1 VIEIR
6 PLAATDVS
14 AVHGLLAD
22 PEVAAWFRPA
32 EIAEPFT
39 PLECESMVTRQL
51 GHWAA
56 HGFGMSLGWED
67 GACVGWSLLQHCLVA
82 GASEVE
88 IGWTVARQRW
98 GEGLG
103 TRLGQHALEGAV
115 ALGVE
120 RTVAYTR
127 IDNAASRRVMEKLG
141 LAYEREFEHRGMPH
155 VLYATYLAGANPR
168 SGSRPLE

>member
-1 VIEIR
+1 VLEIR
-6 PLAATDVS
+6 ALADTDTP
-14 AVHGLLAD
+14 AVHRLLGD
-22 PEVAAWFRPA
+22 PEVAAWFRPP

-39 PLECESMVTRQL
+39 LNECESMMTRQL

-67 GACVGWSLLQHCLVA
+67 GACVGWSLLQHCIVA

-88 IGWTVARQRW
+88 IGWTVARRRW
-98 GEGLG
+98 GEGLA

-115 ALGVE
+115 ALGLE
-120 RTVAYTR
+120 RTVAYAR

-141 LAYEREFEHRGMPH
+141 LAYEREFDYRGMPH
-155 VLYATYLAGANPR
+155 VLYATRLDGRFP
-168 SGSRPLE
+168 G